1 MLQDLLNL
9 VKDHATESVVNNPA
23 IPNAQNNAVISD
35 ATHSIADG
43 LQKELSGGGLQNI
56 LSMFGGGSN
65 SNGLMSNPIVGSII
79 SNFTNKLTGNYGVQS
94 SQAGSIAS
102 SLIPGVISSLI
113 SKTNDPN
120 NNTFTMDGLL
130 HSLTGGASTQAA
142 QQQGSGFSFQNLI
155 GQIAG
160 GGSGGGLQN
169 LISSVTGGAQQQ
181 QNQSGGGLMN
191 LIGGLIH

>member
-43 LQKELSGGGLQNI
+43 LQKELSGGGLSNI

-65 SNGLMSNPIVGSII
+65 SNSLMSNPIVGSII
-79 SNFTNKLTGNYGVQS
+79 SNFTNKLTGTHGVES
-94 SQAGSIAS
+94 SQASSIAS

-120 NNTFTMDGLL
+120 NNSFTMDGLL

-142 QQQGSGFSFQNLI
+142 QQQGGGFSFQNLI

-160 GGSGGGLQN
+160 GSGGGLQN
-169 LISSVTGGAQQQ
+169 LIASVTGGAQQQ

>member
-9 VKDHATESVVNNPA
+9 VKEHATESVVNNPA
-23 IPNAQNNAVISD
+23 IPNSQNNAVISD

-56 LSMFGGGSN
+56 LSMFGGGGNSN
-65 SNGLMSNPIVGSII
+65 SLMSNPIVGSII

-94 SQAGSIAS
+94 SQASGIAA

-113 SKTNDPN
+113 SKTQDPN
-120 NNTFTMDGLL
+120 NSNFTMDGLL
-130 HSLTGGASTQAA
+130 HSLTGGASTQTA
-142 QQQGSGFSFQNLI
+142 QQQGGGFSFQNLI

-160 GGSGGGLQN
+160 GNGGGLQN
-169 LISSVTGGAQQQ
+169 IISSVTGGAQQQ
-181 QNQSGGGLMN
+181 QGGGGLMN
-191 LIGGLIH
+191 VISGLFH